1 MTTQKKSHQEKPQHP
16 ALVALSARIEEMAH
30 VKAKESLEL
39 VCTRLSQIR
48 SNHGISTEMLQV
60 AIDHLDKFQIDEELP
75 ISPIYIETARKDI
88 INSLVKAQE
97 KKEKF

>member
-1 MTTQKKSHQEKPQHP
+1 MTTPKKSPQEKPQHP
-16 ALVALSARIEEMAH
+16 ALAALADRIEEMAH
-30 VKAKESLEL
+30 GKAKESLML

-60 AIDHLDKFQIDEELP
+60 AIDNLDKFDTDDVVPLDHLYLEKTRQ
-75 ISPIYIETARKDI
+75 DI